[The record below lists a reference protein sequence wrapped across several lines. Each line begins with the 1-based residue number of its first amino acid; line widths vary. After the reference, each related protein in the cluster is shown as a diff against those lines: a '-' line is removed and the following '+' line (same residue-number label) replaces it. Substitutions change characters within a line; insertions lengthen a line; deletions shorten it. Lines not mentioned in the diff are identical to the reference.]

1 MTILKWFSWKL
12 WLVSGLLWFCECVD
26 LSCWCVFLCRCW
38 LKPLWMPSRHWPG
51 ISSALS
57 TEDHLGYGLP
67 QTHFFCVQNALVLPP
82 RASMTDCSPWFVL
95 SIEVARCSWKKAP
108 RYFKFL
114 HAVQVTP
121 HSGSMMLRSSFRTI
135 EGLVH
140 YCKKLQAVIDY
151 QGGMILITKT
161 FIFIV

>member
-1 MTILKWFSWKL
+1 MHPCKIKILNSFKKTSY
-12 WLVSGLLWFCECVD
+12 C
-26 LSCWCVFLCRCW
+26 
-38 LKPLWMPSRHWPG
+38 
-51 ISSALS
+51 
-57 TEDHLGYGLP
+57 P
-67 QTHFFCVQNALVLPP
+67 QTFELLVVYSTRQYNNFTHNVLLNTYTCGYHLVLPP

-108 RYFKFL
+108 RYIKFL

-140 YCKKLQAVIDY
+140 YYKKLQAVIDN
-151 QGGMILITKT
+151 QGGST
-161 FIFIV
+161 